1 MRAFLRSPSDM
12 VAVRNVSQLL
22 ALLTSLNSRLV
33 VALRKLIAN
42 MAIAGIAPALLG
54 AAVFVAPSVPASAAT
69 PANGLPCHASM
80 SNYHPADYTTV
91 TVRVRTAGLARV
103 TTVAHYRTT
112 STTHHGRAN
121 SAGRAGIRYYISGAT
136 PGYKVKV
143 SVTVRKGTRKGSCST
158 AFTPHR

>member
-1 MRAFLRSPSDM
+1 M
-12 VAVRNVSQLL
+12 
-22 ALLTSLNSRLV
+22 
-33 VALRKLIAN
+33 RKLIAN
-42 MAIAGIAPALLG
+42 MAIAGAAQALLG
-54 AAVFVAPSVPASAAT
+54 TAVFVMPAAPASAAV
-69 PANGLPCHASM
+69 PATALACHATM

-91 TVRVRTAGLARV
+91 TVRVRTAAQARV

-143 SVTVRKGTRKGSCST
+143 SVTVRRGTRKGSCST
-158 AFTPHR
+158 SFTPRS

>member
-1 MRAFLRSPSDM
+1 MR
-12 VAVRNVSQLL
+12 
-22 ALLTSLNSRLV
+22 
-33 VALRKLIAN
+33 KHIAN
-42 MAIAGIAPALLG
+42 MAIAGAVPALLG
-54 AAVFVAPSVPASAAT
+54 AAVFVAPALPAAAAVPMS
-69 PANGLPCHASM
+69 GLACHATM

-91 TVRVRTAGLARV
+91 TVRVRTAGLAKV

-121 SAGRAGIRYYISGAT
+121 SAGQAGIRYYISGAT